1 MKNKNRIISL
11 LLSLSLM
18 LSVFAFGFSPIVSHA
33 SEEEILISTP
43 DELISL
49 VKKCSYDAW
58 SIGKTVVLTKD
69 ISLEGIDFEPIPSFS
84 GTFDGAGHKITG
96 INVTGAYAPAGLI
109 SSLEAGGVVKN
120 LTLSATLT
128 PDGDKG
134 YVGGIAGVN
143 NGRIENCKFEGTV
156 IGKADIGG
164 IAGVN
169 GISGSITDCTV
180 SGEIVG
186 ELRVG
191 GIAGSNEGLISR
203 CLNGSKVNTVS
214 ITPSLSLSDINLS
227 LTLDITKLPSLN
239 TTSTSDI
246 GGIAGYSTGI
256 IMSSVNSGRVGYPH
270 IGYNVGGIVGRNNG
284 HLNGN
289 VNGGEINGRK
299 DVGGIVGQLEP
310 YVSYTLSEDMLAAL
324 KSELDAMEQTIA
336 SITGSAGATVPGVS
350 TRIDTILENLDNATV
365 ALNILMNDATDLGNG
380 VVGEINRTGEI
391 LDEVISQ
398 LYGITSDI
406 PELSDM
412 LESSLRSLELALGDL
427 EKIAEIGA
435 GAIEDIKNAS
445 DDASTALGSIGDAI
459 YDIEAGLTLLENAII
474 VEDKAAA
481 EEAVGKI
488 LDGLSLLVNAT
499 DSFAK
504 SLKTVSDILSDA
516 AWVDEAINHLDTVV
530 EIFGKMSDAI
540 STFYDA
546 TTEIKEN
553 IDINWDK
560 MVEAADQLSESIS
573 YLAAATRELA
583 GAMAVMEEG
592 LTEIGEGLTIISES
606 ITVNDP
612 DALAEGVEKIS
623 DGMEKMISA
632 ASKSS
637 AALAKLAEIME
648 EIEQNGNLTDVFG
661 EAAGAMG
668 DLAEAGADMSE
679 AMLIAWE
686 GLTVLLENIEI
697 DFDMAEEGGALVIG
711 GLDKVTEALGGMQ
724 TAFELLSGSLTAL
737 DNAITALK
745 AGVNVKDE
753 EKVKA
758 ALDSAYDAL
767 GDMVD
772 AMDEF
777 AAILGGLT
785 DTLKDAKLWGDDLID
800 AIGVS
805 IEKLGDMTDALVII
819 QDGVDKLRDNVS
831 FDLDAAS
838 EGLKTIKEGLGKMGD
853 AAISM
858 KDCFAHLSDALK
870 KIDESAVYLPSAIQ
884 NLRNSISAMADAID
898 LIGSMSEKIH
908 ALVGYLDGVDP
919 IQLPTISQDT
929 IETANQLFVYISA
942 IENEL
947 KGLNTEITGLSS
959 EMIECVGR
967 LNEIFNNISDN
978 IVNTIY
984 DLENGKAI
992 DDVTVEKDVETMT
1005 NGKLFGCENNGDV
1018 YGDINVGGISGA
1030 MGIEYTLDPEDDYTS
1045 ELSLTQRRQYT
1056 MKAAIHA
1063 CVNNGD
1069 VVSKYDCAGGIV
1081 GKIDMGLVYGCEAY
1095 CAVDSQSGNYV
1106 GGIAGLTYGLIS
1118 NCFAKSSLSGGK
1130 YVGGVV
1136 GSGVTDASSGESSEV
1151 RNCYTMVYINRYT
1164 QYAGAISGYNAG
1176 SFSENMFVSDDLAG
1190 IDRVSYAGKAEPI
1203 SYDDLIKR
1211 RVLPTGFYG
1220 FTLEFVID
1228 GEVVYSEIFQ
1238 YGSSFDSSVFPEIPN
1253 KEGHYGRWDRT
1264 DLTNL
1269 TFDTKV
1275 SVVYTPY
1282 VTTINSEEIREN
1294 GKNIFFVI
1302 GEFTAEDK
1310 LTIARGCDT
1319 TSLDLEENALTK
1331 DRLTE
1336 SWTLTI
1342 PHDSIEQNNVHF
1354 ISESKNCKI
1363 FVKVDGVWEEVET
1376 KAFGS
1381 YITFNVSGETVE
1393 IAVVESELNVSIE
1406 IIILIALIILQAV
1419 VIICIL
1425 VDKKKKKKKA

>member
-1 MKNKNRIISL
+1 
-11 LLSLSLM
+11 
-18 LSVFAFGFSPIVSHA
+18 
-33 SEEEILISTP
+33 
-43 DELISL
+43 
-49 VKKCSYDAW
+49 
-58 SIGKTVVLTKD
+58 
-69 ISLEGIDFEPIPSFS
+69 
-84 GTFDGAGHKITG
+84 
-96 INVTGAYAPAGLI
+96 
-109 SSLEAGGVVKN
+109 
-120 LTLSATLT
+120 
-128 PDGDKG
+128 
-134 YVGGIAGVN
+134 
-143 NGRIENCKFEGTV
+143 
-156 IGKADIGG
+156 
-164 IAGVN
+164 
-169 GISGSITDCTV
+169 
-180 SGEIVG
+180 
-186 ELRVG
+186 
-191 GIAGSNEGLISR
+191 
-203 CLNGSKVNTVS
+203 
-214 ITPSLSLSDINLS
+214 
-227 LTLDITKLPSLN
+227 
-239 TTSTSDI
+239 
-246 GGIAGYSTGI
+246 
-256 IMSSVNSGRVGYPH
+256 
-270 IGYNVGGIVGRNNG
+270 
-284 HLNGN
+284 
-289 VNGGEINGRK
+289 
-299 DVGGIVGQLEP
+299 
-310 YVSYTLSEDMLAAL
+310 
-324 KSELDAMEQTIA
+324 
-336 SITGSAGATVPGVS
+336 
-350 TRIDTILENLDNATV
+350 
-365 ALNILMNDATDLGNG
+365 
-380 VVGEINRTGEI
+380 
-391 LDEVISQ
+391 
-398 LYGITSDI
+398 
-406 PELSDM
+406 
-412 LESSLRSLELALGDL
+412 
-427 EKIAEIGA
+427 
-435 GAIEDIKNAS
+435 
-445 DDASTALGSIGDAI
+445 
-459 YDIEAGLTLLENAII
+459 
-474 VEDKAAA
+474 
-481 EEAVGKI
+481 
-488 LDGLSLLVNAT
+488 
-499 DSFAK
+499 
-504 SLKTVSDILSDA
+504 
-516 AWVDEAINHLDTVV
+516 
-530 EIFGKMSDAI
+530 
-540 STFYDA
+540 
-546 TTEIKEN
+546 
-553 IDINWDK
+553 
-560 MVEAADQLSESIS
+560 
-573 YLAAATRELA
+573 
-583 GAMAVMEEG
+583 
-592 LTEIGEGLTIISES
+592 
-606 ITVNDP
+606 
-612 DALAEGVEKIS
+612 
-623 DGMEKMISA
+623 
-632 ASKSS
+632 
-637 AALAKLAEIME
+637 
-648 EIEQNGNLTDVFG
+648 
-661 EAAGAMG
+661 
-668 DLAEAGADMSE
+668 
-679 AMLIAWE
+679 
-686 GLTVLLENIEI
+686 
-697 DFDMAEEGGALVIG
+697 
-711 GLDKVTEALGGMQ
+711 
-724 TAFELLSGSLTAL
+724 
-737 DNAITALK
+737 
-745 AGVNVKDE
+745 
-753 EKVKA
+753 
-758 ALDSAYDAL
+758 
-767 GDMVD
+767 MVD

-929 IETANQLFVYISA
+929 IETANQLFVYFSA

-1005 NGKLFGCENNGDV
+1005 NGKLFGCEINGDV